1 MLTWFYKRFYKFFSL
16 HWIKIKILV
25 VCVIMILILYGYDKI
40 IRHVKLEEIKQ
51 MVIRLNKNDWTL
63 HIDVDI
69 NQLFYLIDKIV
80 DKTIVDSC
88 KIGEG
93 HRYL

>member
-1 MLTWFYKRFYKFFSL
+1 
-16 HWIKIKILV
+16 
-25 VCVIMILILYGYDKI
+25 MILILYGYDKI